1 MNAEFKQS
9 RIGKAPI
16 ALPSGV
22 NVSIDGRKVTVK
34 GPKGT
39 LTREFNDCVA
49 VKLQDGH
56 VVVELSR
63 LDNEGRAISGL
74 TRALLHN
81 MVVGV
86 SEGYE
91 RRLEIIGTGYRAEM
105 RNAREIFF
113 ALGYSHPIVYEL
125 PEGVT
130 AEVSKDFKI
139 TLRSADKEV
148 IGRTAAEIR
157 SFRAPEPYKGKGV
170 KYVEE
175 VIRRKAGKTSSK

>member
-1 MNAEFKQS
+1 MTEFKQS
-9 RIGKAPI
+9 RIGKAPV
-16 ALPSGV
+16 ALPNGV
-22 NVSIDGRKVTVK
+22 NVSIDGQNVTVK
-34 GPKGT
+34 GPKGS
-39 LTREFNDCVA
+39 LTRRFNDCVEI
-49 VKLQDGH
+49 KSENGH
-56 VVVELSR
+56 VSVTLKQE
-63 LDNEGRAISGL
+63 DNEGRAISGL

-86 SEGYE
+86 SEGFE

-105 RNAREIFF
+105 KNAREILFV
-113 ALGYSHPIVYEL
+113 LGYSHPILYEL
-125 PEGVT
+125 PDGVT

-170 KYVEE
+170 KYMDE

>member
-1 MNAEFKQS
+1 MNSEFKQS
-9 RIGKAPI
+9 RIGKAPV
-16 ALPSGV
+16 ALPNGV
-22 NVSIDGRKVTVK
+22 NVNIDGHKVTVK

-39 LTREFNDCVA
+39 VSRTFNDCVD

-56 VVVELSR
+56 VVVELKQ
-63 LDNEGRAISGL
+63 LDNDGRAISGL

-91 RRLEIIGTGYRAEM
+91 RKLEIIGTGYRAEM
-105 RNAREIFF
+105 RGTREIFF

-130 AEVSKDFKI
+130 AEISKDFKI

-175 VIRRKAGKTSSK
+175 VIRRKAGKTSGK

>member
-16 ALPSGV
+16 TVPSGV
-22 NVSIDGRKVTVK
+22 NVTIDGHKVTVK

-39 LTREFNDCVA
+39 LTRDFDSCVD
-49 VKLQDGH
+49 VKMKDGH
-56 VVVELSR
+56 VVVELNR

-86 SEGYE
+86 SQGYE
-91 RRLEIIGTGYRAEM
+91 RKLEIIGTGYRAEM
-105 RNAREIFF
+105 RGTREIFF
-113 ALGYSHPIVYEL
+113 VLGYSHPIVYEL

-139 TLRSADKEV
+139 TLHCADKEV

-170 KYVEE
+170 KYVDE
-175 VIRRKAGKTSSK
+175 VLRRKAGKTSSK

>member
-1 MNAEFKQS
+1 MSENFKQS
-9 RIGKAPI
+9 RIGKRPI
-16 ALPSGV
+16 ELPSGV
-22 NVSIDGRKVTVK
+22 NVSIDGHKVTVK

-39 LTREFNDCVA
+39 LTRTFNDCVA

-56 VVVELSR
+56 VVVELNQ
-63 LDNEGRAISGL
+63 LDSEGRAISGL
-74 TRALLHN
+74 TQALLHN

-86 SEGYE
+86 SKGFE

-105 RNAREIFF
+105 KNAREILFV
-113 ALGYSHPIVYEL
+113 LGYSHPILYEL
-125 PEGVT
+125 PDGVT
-130 AEVSKDFKI
+130 AEISKDFKI
-139 TLRSADKEV
+139 TLQSADKEV

-170 KYVEE
+170 KYMDE